1 MIGSGQKYGINDPL
15 KHLSMILQPLIPL
28 RSKCV
33 EEVELQDGNNLELHT
48 KEQGSAELLGF
59 ANDLI

>member
-1 MIGSGQKYGINDPL
+1 MGINDPF
-15 KHLSMILQPLIPL
+15 KHLSVILQPLSPL
-28 RSKCV
+28 GGKCV
-33 EEVELQDGNNLELHT
+33 EEVELQDGNNLELHM